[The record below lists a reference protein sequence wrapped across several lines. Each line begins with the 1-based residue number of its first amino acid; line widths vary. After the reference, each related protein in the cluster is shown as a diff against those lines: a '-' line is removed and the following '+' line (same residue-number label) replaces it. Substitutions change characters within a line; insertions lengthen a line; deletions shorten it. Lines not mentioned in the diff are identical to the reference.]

1 MGLGGR
7 PTLNLLPMNT
17 ANKSASPEATPS
29 DPSAAFASIR
39 LNAAKLWVLL
49 VLVLSTFACL
59 YWAPQLDAVWGA
71 GAAYRYAASGLPVLY
86 VVLVVAYLLY
96 LRLHPEK
103 DVQ

>member
-1 MGLGGR
+1 M
-7 PTLNLLPMNT
+7 TT
-17 ANKSASPEATPS
+17 ANERTSPEVNSPDSSASFDS
-29 DPSAAFASIR
+29 MR
-39 LNAAKLWVLL
+39 LNAAQLWVLL

-86 VVLVVAYLLY
+86 VVLVAAYLLY